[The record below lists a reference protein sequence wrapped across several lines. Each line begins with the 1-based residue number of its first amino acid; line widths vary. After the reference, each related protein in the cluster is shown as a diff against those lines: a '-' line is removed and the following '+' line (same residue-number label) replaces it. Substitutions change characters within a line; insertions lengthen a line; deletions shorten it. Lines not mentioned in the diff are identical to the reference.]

1 MANTGPGRKRK
12 PTAKHKQEG
21 TYEEYYHGGRNEPQF
36 GKALMTPLPEL
47 NAAAKKEWNRVAPEL
62 ARLGLFTMADRAVF
76 AVYCQAWADWVALT
90 KRVNA
95 LKNMGTFKTK
105 SGYVSVSPLFGMR
118 KNAWQMMKEAAT
130 RFGFDPSSRAGLDV
144 PSVSPGGQSDEG
156 FFYGT
161 PKLEPDG

>member
-12 PTAKHKQEG
+12 PTAKHKHDG
-21 TYEEYYHGGRNEPQF
+21 TYEEHYHGGRNEPKF
-36 GKALMTPLPEL
+36 GGADMVPPTAL
-47 NAAAKKEWNRVAPEL
+47 NAAAKTEWRRMAPEL
-62 ARLGLFTMADRAVF
+62 AKLGLFTRADRAVF

-130 RFGFDPSSRAGLDV
+130 RFGLDPSSRASLDV
-144 PSVSPGGQSDEG
+144 PSGPPVGGQSDED
-156 FFYGT
+156 FFYGK
-161 PKLEPDG
+161 PKLEG